1 MKRRAR
7 SLSLS
12 LLPWLPSVLPRR
24 PLVSFRQ
31 LRVLGDCWHC
41 MESGAWVL
49 GHQQHKVNPIPW
61 PLAPIWWKLLDSPKK
76 CSHGSHPCEGRENHS
91 SGQRWGVKAGQG
103 ICKAPVARDELAS
116 AAKWKTGKKKKRPT
130 PTWRPRNWAKKIL
143 QKGFVFPK

>member
-1 MKRRAR
+1 MLFSYGNIYLLYMYIFFFFASLSKYSKPNWAGKRTLCKGLASSLSCRVDQVCSCCSWVLIEEKKNAFKKYYVKRRAR

-61 PLAPIWWKLLDSPKK
+61 PLAPI
-76 CSHGSHPCEGRENHS
+76 
-91 SGQRWGVKAGQG
+91 
-103 ICKAPVARDELAS
+103 
-116 AAKWKTGKKKKRPT
+116 
-130 PTWRPRNWAKKIL
+130 
-143 QKGFVFPK
+143 